1 MKKILFTL
9 AFVVIALMGNAQL
22 FIGGSLGAKYD
33 GGHVDYSIV
42 SPIVTENGTQFLA
55 RQRSFQF
62 APMIG
67 YKMSDKISLGLRLG
81 YTNVTTKSCS
91 DVLVDNYDTKN
102 IVSHF
107 GFAPFFRYTVFSFN
121 NLKIFADAE
130 IPVSFATQKSIIEGN
145 NTTLEVDEPK
155 QFNIGLLIVPGLMY
169 EITEHL
175 SFVSEL
181 GLLNLGWIHQR
192 IKVTEDL
199 EEIAPQTTMSYTQ
212 KNNQLGFGINNH
224 VQATIGFIY
233 TF

>member
-1 MKKILFTL
+1 MMKKIKKFCL
-9 AFVVIALMGNAQL
+9 ACLCGVLLVTQVIPTKQVQAASTNDDEFQM
-22 FIGGSLGAKYD
+22 
-33 GGHVDYSIV
+33 
-42 SPIVTENGTQFLA
+42 FLA
-55 RQRSFQF
+55 
-62 APMIG
+62 
-67 YKMSDKISLGLRLG
+67 
-81 YTNVTTKSCS
+81 

-192 IKVTEDL
+192 IKVTE
-199 EEIAPQTTMSYTQ
+199 EIAPQTTMSYTQ